1 MRLSAVLLVFC
12 SLLAAGEFPI
22 GSRLA
27 AVTVTG
33 PGAPP
38 AIQTSAAKATAVV
51 FVSVQCPVSNAY
63 NGRLA
68 SLYNDYVPQGVQ
80 FAFVNANATESPSEV
95 EAHEKRVGWPFQ
107 VVKDNGNTLA
117 DKLGAEHTPEAFVF
131 DQAGTLVYHGRVDDS
146 MNESGV
152 KQRDLRAALDA
163 VLAGRPV
170 PVAETRAFGC
180 SIKRAKQT
188 P

>member
-1 MRLSAVLLVFC
+1 MSVRFSAILFVFC

-22 GSRLA
+22 GSRLNSLSFS
-27 AVTVTG
+27 G
-33 PGAPP
+33 PGAPA
-38 AIQTSAAKATAVV
+38 AIQTSAAKATVVV
-51 FVSVQCPVSNAY
+51 FVSVQCPVSNSY

-68 SLYNDYVPQGVQ
+68 SLYTDYSSQGVQ
-80 FAFVNANATESPSEV
+80 FAFVNANATESLSDV

-107 VVKDNGNTLA
+107 VVKDKGGTLA

-131 DQAGTLVYHGRVDDS
+131 DQHGTLVYHGRVDDS
-146 MNESGV
+146 MHENEV

-163 VLAGRPV
+163 VLAGRAV

-180 SIKRAKQT
+180 SIKRA
-188 P
+188 PR

>member
-1 MRLSAVLLVFC
+1 VSVRFSVTFFVFC
-12 SLLAAGEFPI
+12 SLLAAGDFPI
-22 GSRLA
+22 GSRLDSLSF
-27 AVTVTG
+27 TG
-33 PGAPP
+33 PGAPA
-38 AIQTSAAKATAVV
+38 AIQTSAAKATVVV

-68 SLYNDYVPQGVQ
+68 SLYTDYSSQGVQ
-80 FAFVNANATESPSEV
+80 FAFVNANATESLSDV

-107 VVKDNGNTLA
+107 VVKDNGSTLA

-131 DQAGTLVYHGRVDDS
+131 DQNGTLVYHGRVDDS
-146 MNESGV
+146 MHENDV

-163 VLAGRPV
+163 VLAGRAV

-180 SIKRAKQT
+180 SIKRAAR
-188 P
+188 

>member
-1 MRLSAVLLVFC
+1 VRFSALVFVFC
-12 SLLAAGEFPI
+12 SLLSAGEFPI
-22 GSRLA
+22 GSRLPA
-27 AVTVTG
+27 IAVTG

-38 AIQTSAAKATAVV
+38 AIQTSAAKATVVV

-68 SLYNDYVPQGVQ
+68 AVYNDYASQGVQ
-80 FAFVNANATESPSEV
+80 FAFVNANATESVSDV

-107 VVKDNGNTLA
+107 VVKDYSNTLA

-131 DQAGTLVYHGRVDDS
+131 DQNGTLVYHGRVDDS
-146 MNESGV
+146 MNEAGV

-163 VLAGRPV
+163 VLAGHPV

-180 SIKRAKQT
+180 SIKRAK
-188 P
+188 

>member
-1 MRLSAVLLVFC
+1 MRLSATFFVFC

-22 GSRLA
+22 GSRLDSLSFS
-27 AVTVTG
+27 G
-33 PGAPP
+33 PGAP
-38 AIQTSAAKATAVV
+38 ASIQTSAAKATVVV
-51 FVSVQCPVSNAY
+51 FVSVQCPVSNSY

-68 SLYNDYVPQGVQ
+68 SLYTDYSSQGVQ
-80 FAFVNANATESPSEV
+80 FAFVNANATESLSDV
-95 EAHEKRVGWPFQ
+95 EAHENWPFQ
-107 VVKDNGNTLA
+107 VVKDNGSTLA

-131 DQAGTLVYHGRVDDS
+131 DRNGTLVYHGRVDDS
-146 MNESGV
+146 MQENDV

-180 SIKRAKQT
+180 SIKRAAR
-188 P
+188 

>member
-1 MRLSAVLLVFC
+1 MRLFAAVLFCC
-12 SLLAAGEFPI
+12 SLIAAGDFPI
-22 GSRLA
+22 GSRLPA
-27 AVTVTG
+27 ITVTG
-33 PGAPP
+33 PGAPAP
-38 AIQTSAAKATAVV
+38 METSAAKATVV
-51 FVSVQCPVSNAY
+51 IFVSTQCPISNSY

-68 SLYNDYVPQGVQ
+68 ALYNDYNSQGVQ
-80 FAFVNANATESPSEV
+80 FAFVNANSTESMGDV

-107 VVKDNGNTLA
+107 VIKDNGNTLA

-131 DQAGTLVYHGRVDDS
+131 DRSGALVYHGRVDNS
-146 MNESGV
+146 MHEEEV

-180 SIKRAKQT
+180 SIKRAQ
-188 P
+188 